1 MSSKNKYCFPSSST
15 TITQASQ
22 RSIQTGDH
30 STALT
35 GHWPSQ
41 DSLVQPQETGARGS
55 AEGSCTSAPAKKKKK
70 TPASFRN
77 THCIS
82 LSPCTESTVQT
93 WFLHLW
99 WERCQHNGKCLKAV
113 KNPPDRKICWS
124 INTANSGQRQ
134 AQGLSCTHLI
144 QPPKKISIYFWDK

>member
-1 MSSKNKYCFPSSST
+1 MSSKNKYCFPSWST

-41 DSLVQPQETGARGS
+41 DSLVRPQETGARGS
-55 AEGSCTSAPAKKKKK
+55 AEGSCTSAPAKKNKKK
-70 TPASFRN
+70 HQPVIGIHIVSV
-77 THCIS
+77 S
-82 LSPCTESTVQT
+82 LLVRKPQFKHGFFICGV
-93 WFLHLW
+93 
-99 WERCQHNGKCLKAV
+99 ERCQHNGKCLKAV

-144 QPPKKISIYFWDK
+144 QPPKKISIYF